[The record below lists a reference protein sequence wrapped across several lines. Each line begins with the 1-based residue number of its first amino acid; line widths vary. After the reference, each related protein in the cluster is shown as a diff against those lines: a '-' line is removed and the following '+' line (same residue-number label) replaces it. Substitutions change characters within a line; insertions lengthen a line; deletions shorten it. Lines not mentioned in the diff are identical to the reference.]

1 MTPNIIIIVDNK
13 MENTNALEI
22 NAAITLVT
30 LRRNSVNFDTR
41 KKTPQNNENKI
52 FRSRRPNK
60 YQDVLTFIYQQ
71 QKYPDP
77 HMYQNLS
84 IILGLTIRQIQ
95 IWFQNRRARDSKKN
109 RLHNRLEK

>member
-30 LRRNSVNFDTR
+30 LRRNSVNFETH
-41 KKTPQNNENKI
+41 KKPRQNSENKI
-52 FRSRRPNK
+52 FRGRQPNK

-71 QKYPDP
+71 YKYPDP

-84 IILGLTIRQIQ
+84 VILGLSIRQIQ
-95 IWFQNRRARDSKKN
+95 IWFQNRRARDSKKI
-109 RLHNRLEK
+109 RLNNKLEK